1 MKFWREENLAKLV
14 FFALPTTAKLNSH
27 HILKL
32 SPTAKIFVD
41 RKIKLPPNFFF
52 FREPPNYKTSKF
64 YIYPP
69 NLLQNCLLSLSYVC
83 AQFVSYKYF
92 NYLRNLRSYIAQ
104 WSTLDVFSFLIN
116 WMT

>member
-52 FREPPNYKTSKF
+52 FVNHQIIKPQSSTFTHQTYFKIVCCLFRMF
-64 YIYPP
+64 AH
-69 NLLQNCLLSLSYVC
+69 NLC
-83 AQFVSYKYF
+83 
-92 NYLRNLRSYIAQ
+92 
-104 WSTLDVFSFLIN
+104 LIN
-116 WMT
+116 ILII